1 MLALTGAIFW
11 VGIIYGIVT
20 TETNVTTVEYYTS
33 GACVHLY

>member
-1 MLALTGAIFW
+1 MLALTCAIFR
-11 VGIIYGIVT
+11 VGIIYNIVS